1 MYIVRK
7 EFHFSAAHRL
17 AGLPPEHPC
26 SRLHG
31 HNYIVTI
38 ELETPKLDD
47 VNFVTDYR
55 ALEPIK
61 IWIDDTLDHRYLN
74 DIFVFNPTAE
84 NIAKHIYILFKGEF
98 PKLCAVEV
106 SETPK
111 TNARYTPDYD
121 NERFEKISR

>member
-7 EFHFSAAHRL
+7 EFHFSASHQL
-17 AGLPPEHPC
+17 AGLPPDHPC
-26 SRLHG
+26 SNLHG
-31 HNYIVTI
+31 HNYIVTV
-38 ELETPKLDD
+38 ELAIAKLDA
-47 VNFVTDYR
+47 VGFVTDYR

-61 IWIDDTLDHRYLN
+61 RWIDKRLDHKNLN
-74 DIFVFNPTAE
+74 EVFLFNPTAE
-84 NIAKHIYILFKGEF
+84 NIAKHIYLEF
-98 PKLCAVEV
+98 QSEFSRLCAVEV